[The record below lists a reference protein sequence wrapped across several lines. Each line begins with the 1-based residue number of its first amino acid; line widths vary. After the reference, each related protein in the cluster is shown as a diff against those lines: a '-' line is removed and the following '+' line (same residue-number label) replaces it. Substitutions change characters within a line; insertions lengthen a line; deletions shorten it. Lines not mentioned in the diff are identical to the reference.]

1 MAHQP
6 HLADPDKLAS
16 LHLHFVNSNQRI
28 NRGMPGNNLLADLC
42 QPCSQMKLVAPQS
55 LHDFP
60 NESKQPPLSFIFPNC
75 EFEKD

>member
-1 MAHQP
+1 
-6 HLADPDKLAS
+6 
-16 LHLHFVNSNQRI
+16 
-28 NRGMPGNNLLADLC
+28 MPGNNLLADLC